1 METLVA
7 QPIDFKKLGGPVFV
21 GRANGAQAR
30 QKLKIDRLDQQDDP
44 VHVLIPADAYAVN
57 SSFFLGLFGPS
68 LARFNSGERFFAH
81 YQFEGPDHIVD
92 ALHLVVERALAS
104 RGKLALTA

>member
-1 METLVA
+1 MA

-30 QKLKIDRLDQQDDP
+30 QKLGMDRLDQQSAP
-44 VHVLIPADAYAVN
+44 IQVLIPADAYAVN

-68 LARFNSGERFFAH
+68 LTRLNSRELFFAH
-81 YQFEGPDHIVD
+81 YQFEGPEHIVD
-92 ALHLVVERALAS
+92 SLHLVVERALAS